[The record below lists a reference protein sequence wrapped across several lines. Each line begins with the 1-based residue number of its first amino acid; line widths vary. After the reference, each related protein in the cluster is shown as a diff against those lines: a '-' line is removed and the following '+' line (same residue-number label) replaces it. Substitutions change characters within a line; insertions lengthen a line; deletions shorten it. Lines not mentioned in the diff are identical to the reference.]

1 MSAGRRLRWSVQ
13 GRTLGATQDLAWAMD
28 ELAVFRA
35 DAAEG
40 RDPDDL
46 IRVYVPEPTV
56 AFGQRDARLPG
67 FERAAAAARDHGFE
81 PVVRRAGG
89 RAAAYHHGCVVVD
102 HLSRQD
108 DAALTQQ
115 ARFAEFADLFV
126 RAFGRMGVASSVGE
140 IPGEYCPGE
149 FSVQGPAPAH
159 PVKLAGSAQ
168 RVVKGAWLFSTHVV
182 VSDAAPL
189 RAVLTDV
196 YRELDLSMDPRTVG
210 AAEDVRPGADVPT
223 FTAALRAEYAA
234 WADARGGDVVDVADL
249 SL

>member
-67 FERAAAAARDHGFE
+67 FE
-81 PVVRRAGG
+81 

-182 VSDAAPL
+182 VADAAPL

-196 YRELDLSMDPRTVG
+196 YRELGLSMDPRTVG
-210 AAEDVRPGADVPT
+210 AAEDVRRGADVPT

-234 WADARGGDVVDVADL
+234 WADARGGDVMDVADL

>member
-67 FERAAAAARDHGFE
+67 FE
-81 PVVRRAGG
+81 

-234 WADARGGDVVDVADL
+234 WAGARGGDVVDVADL